1 MIVHEIKELDS
12 VILIQS
18 YMELYYALQVLQ
30 FLEERDP
37 LYKKLHEQ
45 IKNQLDRLTLE
56 HNTPRHVFAILE
68 LKKNIIRHFAL
79 DKILEY
85 VKSVK
90 VTNDLHIITE
100 SRYPFVVSY
109 SRKAHSKIVNIA
121 PFNTDDLARVSYI
134 NLYGS
139 MVYAYTFDSIING
152 KLRIPDN
159 MAQPI
164 SNYINHLFVQVFGRA
179 YGLVGTY
186 SAKLPGLKFLITAY
200 VLIAFFGRKQD
211 KATFNEARGFSG
223 YQYNDKLDTLMKH
236 DLSDIHGLT
245 KLLSEMDVMPGM
257 NIIKFTTAIY
267 DRFGTQMMPG
277 FEDLSRFLSLI
288 MTSSIGVQT
297 IARSVISKFQRD
309 MYVRMLK
316 FMERRLF

>member
-1 MIVHEIKELDS
+1 MFFVNFDDKKAIRIK
-12 VILIQS
+12 
-18 YMELYYALQVLQ
+18 YYI
-30 FLEERDP
+30 FLRCFFSFYQWD
-37 LYKKLHEQ
+37 
-45 IKNQLDRLTLE
+45 
-56 HNTPRHVFAILE
+56 F
-68 LKKNIIRHFAL
+68 F
-79 DKILEY
+79 
-85 VKSVK
+85 
-90 VTNDLHIITE
+90 
-100 SRYPFVVSY
+100 
-109 SRKAHSKIVNIA
+109 
-121 PFNTDDLARVSYI
+121 
-134 NLYGS
+134 
-139 MVYAYTFDSIING
+139 
-152 KLRIPDN
+152 
-159 MAQPI
+159 
-164 SNYINHLFVQVFGRA
+164 INHLFVQVFGRA

-309 MYVRMLK
+309 MYVRM
-316 FMERRLF
+316 FMDQIWDGSSINGFINLVILTTNLDGGFHPKMKSVLLSIKSGEIMIFSKCP